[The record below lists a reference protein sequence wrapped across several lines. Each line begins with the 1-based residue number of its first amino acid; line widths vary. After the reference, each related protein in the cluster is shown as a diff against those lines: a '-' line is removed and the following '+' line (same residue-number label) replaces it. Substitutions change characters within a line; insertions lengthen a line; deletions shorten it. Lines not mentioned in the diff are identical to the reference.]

1 MQNNKQNMNAPTGKI
16 VRLGD
21 NAYISVFM
29 NGESLTVRANE
40 APESF
45 GRALK
50 ALKVEDWDS
59 LYSAMRPV
67 KAFASKVNGIT
78 VDKNGVYWNGEPVAN
93 AVATRIMDFA
103 LAGLDHAPLCK
114 FLEKLM
120 LNPSMRAVKE
130 LYTFLE
136 HQNLPITDNGN
147 ILAYKGVKK
156 DWYSITSGTAKLIKG
171 TTRNGQIY
179 NGVDEEI
186 EMARHDV
193 DDDKDRGCSYG
204 LHAGTMEYATGFG
217 RGGRVVIVEINPKD
231 VVSIPTDCSFQKLRT
246 CAYKVVGQY
255 EGALDQ
261 PLYESRWSEPDVED
275 DLSDDF
281 CDYCDDVRD
290 CCSACDCGSDADYL
304 SSDSQNED
312 VVDLDIDDSEIL
324 FDTPASSWI
333 DGVTWHSSNHL
344 TVYKVDGDTLVYK
357 NVPRSLAE
365 QFEQNVLDG
374 GSAGS
379 YYNTNINRRYNL
391 V

>member
-1 MQNNKQNMNAPTGKI
+1 MQNNTQKMNAPTGKI
-16 VRLGD
+16 VRFGD
-21 NAYISVFM
+21 NAYISVVM
-29 NGESLTVRANE
+29 NGESLTIRANE
-40 APESF
+40 SPDSF
-45 GRALK
+45 DRAILALK
-50 ALKVEDWDS
+50 NQNWDD

-147 ILAYKGVKK
+147 ILAYKGVQN

-171 TTRNGQIY
+171 NAQNGKIF
-179 NGVDEEI
+179 NGVGQEI

-204 LHAGTMEYATGFG
+204 LHAGTMGYATGFG

-246 CAYKVVGQY
+246 CAYKVVGVY

-261 PLYESRWSEPDVED
+261 PLYESRWTEPDVED
-275 DLSDDF
+275 DLSDDL
-281 CDYCDDVRD
+281 CE
-290 CCSACDCGSDADYL
+290 CGYNLAEELCECEDGVENLHLDADEA
-304 SSDSQNED
+304 D
-312 VVDLDIDDSEIL
+312 IL
-324 FDTPASSWI
+324 FHTPESSWV
-333 DGVTWHSSNHL
+333 DGVAWFSDCYGYL
-344 TVYKVDGDTLVYK
+344 VIYKLDGDEMTYK
-357 NVPRSLAE
+357 NVPESVAID
-365 QFEQNVLDG
+365 FEKFVGDG
-374 GSAGS
+374 GSAGV
-379 YYNTNINRRYNL
+379 YYNRNIKSQYDL
-391 V
+391 VN

>member
-1 MQNNKQNMNAPTGKI
+1 MQKNMQAPTGKI

-29 NGESLTVRANE
+29 NGESLTVRAS
-40 APESF
+40 ESQDAF
-45 GRALK
+45 DRALE
-50 ALKVEDWDS
+50 ALKTEDWDA

-67 KAFASKVNGIT
+67 KAFASKVEGVT
-78 VDKNGVYWNGEPVAN
+78 VDKNGVFWNGEPVAN

-103 LAGLDHAPLCK
+103 LAGIDHKPLCK

-147 ILAYKGVKK
+147 ILAYKGVQK

-171 TTRNGQIY
+171 TAKNGNIF
-179 NGVDEEI
+179 NGVGEEI

-193 DDDKDRGCSYG
+193 DDDKGRGCSYG

-246 CAYKVVGQY
+246 CAYKVVGEY
-255 EGALDQ
+255 EGALDK
-261 PLYESRWSEPDVED
+261 PLYESRWTEPDIEYY
-275 DLSDDF
+275 DDF
-281 CDYCDDVRD
+281 HDSHGDHDGDCGDVCDCYEICDDKQFEQTEEV
-290 CCSACDCGSDADYL
+290 SF
-304 SSDSQNED
+304 
-312 VVDLDIDDSEIL
+312 DIEVANIV
-324 FDTPASSWI
+324 FYTPESSWI
-333 DGVTWHSSNHL
+333 ESVAWFSTDHL
-344 TVYKVDGDTLVYK
+344 VLFK
-357 NVPRSLAE
+357 
-365 QFEQNVLDG
+365 LDG
-374 GSAGS
+374 NTIAHKDVPKSVAIGFENFMIDAGSAGV
-379 YYNTNINRRYNL
+379 YYNRNIKNQYAL
-391 V
+391 VD

>member
-1 MQNNKQNMNAPTGKI
+1 MQNNTQKMNAPTGKI
-16 VRLGD
+16 VRFGD
-21 NAYISVFM
+21 NAYISVVM
-29 NGESLTVRANE
+29 NGESLTIRANE
-40 APESF
+40 SPDSF
-45 GRALK
+45 DRAILALK
-50 ALKVEDWDS
+50 NQNWDD

-147 ILAYKGVKK
+147 ILAYKGVQK

-171 TTRNGQIY
+171 TALNGKIF
-179 NGVDEEI
+179 NGVDQEI

-246 CAYKVVGQY
+246 CAYKVVGVY

-261 PLYESRWSEPDVED
+261 PLYESRWTEPDVED

-281 CDYCDDVRD
+281 CECGHNLAEELCECEDDVENLYLD
-290 CCSACDCGSDADYL
+290 VDEAD
-304 SSDSQNED
+304 
-312 VVDLDIDDSEIL
+312 IL
-324 FDTPASSWI
+324 FHAPGSSWV
-333 DGVTWHSSNHL
+333 DGVAWFSNGYGYL
-344 TVYKVDGDTLVYK
+344 VIYKLDGDEMTYK
-357 NVPRSLAE
+357 NVPESVAID
-365 QFEQNVLDG
+365 FEKFVDDG
-374 GSAGS
+374 GSAGV
-379 YYNTNINRRYNL
+379 YYNLNIKSQYDL
-391 V
+391 VD